1 MAEFK
6 QAVKWMAEGKKVRRS
21 CWDKDARYYKLLA
34 FGTDETIK
42 GINTNNEEYQA
53 YFDIDDFGADD
64 WEIYYKETLS
74 NKYLDYEEVY
84 KIKEH
89 GFFYKEVA
97 IKKSLE
103 GLKQLIDKYLDS
115 TANKLNM
122 LEDVRK
128 IFGDRLI

>member
-1 MAEFK
+1 MEFK
-6 QAVKWMAEGKKVRRS
+6 QAMEMMKSGNKVFS
-21 CWDKDARYYKLLA
+21 KSYPDWIYYIEKYKMFVINESGSVTEATEPFGWFWDK
-34 FGTDETIK
+34 
-42 GINTNNEEYQA
+42 N
-53 YFDIDDFGADD
+53 D